1 MTKHKLCKIWG
12 VVFLSICIYVC
23 MLGGFVGM
31 FETIDNSQEYFIAD
45 AATTVESYYASLED
59 DLNKTGTAF
68 RSELAYLIT
77 TTQKKNTS
85 YDELKTVYKTSDADP
100 NKSGN
105 IIWFYTGTS
114 ISYNGTLGSGS
125 GATNREHVWPKN
137 GGDAFPK
144 ESEAGSDAHHLRPA
158 EATLNSTRSDN
169 SFGEVPTTNNNIVK
183 EAGRTDYPSTCY
195 QANSTFY
202 PGEGY
207 RGATARI
214 LMYVQTRWGDDYN
227 LKFVLGNGNNKTIGD
242 IEDLMKW
249 HLLEPPTEAEKAR
262 NEVVFGIQ
270 GNRNPFIDHPEYAEM
285 IYCHDGQSYND
296 ELQAVVAQY
305 GSYLDS
311 VTDPNVD
318 AESITLSSTQ
328 NTLIVGESVNLTA
341 SVNPSN
347 ASKEVTWTSSNP
359 TVASVENG
367 RITALS
373 AGTTTITATSVKT
386 PSVKATATIN
396 VKALSAINITGTA
409 TKTAYTAGESFNP
422 AGLIVTATYS
432 DLSTAVIPNAQV
444 QWLDGTTRATTLSM
458 GTTTII
464 AKYGSIEKTITGIT
478 VAKSTTQS
486 ISITRNSF
494 STSGTTY
501 GWNNWSAGGIS
512 GQAYMYPGNKNTIQ
526 MNNGKTAY
534 FLFSNTALP
543 GELVSVTVK
552 TTDTSGN
559 TSVSKTWEVRTSN
572 SAFSQ
577 ASGKTSA
584 GTSRGTITSSA
595 EGGTLTLNTS
605 DKYFAINYTGSG
617 ATYISEIIIV
627 YKAGS
632 DDTCNHISSDWIVDE
647 ESTCN
652 VQGSQHKECT
662 LCGETLDSESL
673 PLAEHKYV
681 AGTPVAPTCT
691 TEGYTLHTCSVC
703 SNSVKKD
710 IKPALTHSF
719 GNWTSNG
726 NGTHTRVCSNDASHK
741 ETNNCSGGVAT
752 CEDAG
757 KCTACNAEYISAKGH
772 KYPEN
777 WTDNG
782 ENHIKVCENDSNH
795 VETESHSYTNAC
807 DNDCNVCGA
816 TRVTAG
822 HSYDNECDATCN
834 ICGAGR
840 NVTHTDENPCDNK
853 CDNCG
858 ADIIPPC
865 AEHTYT
871 DECDDM
877 CNVCSFV
884 RDDVPHKFASDCD
897 TICHC
902 GESRITTTSHTWTN
916 ACDAECDLCSA
927 TRTPADHVYDNGCDT
942 TCNVCGATRTTA
954 GHVDLSPSDEV
965 CDNCGESMHTHNHTS
980 VTTAPTCENGGYT
993 TYTCS
998 CGNTYQADQTPAIGH
1013 SFSDWTPDGK
1023 GKETRTCSVCNKSE
1037 ERTDANFDGAKAFKD
1052 AVEAVK
1058 NAKTLEEKFTAIKI
1072 ALAEY
1077 KNVPEENK
1085 YSPSCTSAYTEL
1097 MSEIASYNSVVNQ
1110 INLDSQTA
1118 TNDAIKLFAGAFS
1131 ILAFA
1136 AYLLLNAFRRA

>member
-1 MTKHKLCKIWG
+1 M
-12 VVFLSICIYVC
+12 
-23 MLGGFVGM
+23 
-31 FETIDNSQEYFIAD
+31 
-45 AATTVESYYASLED
+45 
-59 DLNKTGTAF
+59 
-68 RSELAYLIT
+68 
-77 TTQKKNTS
+77 
-85 YDELKTVYKTSDADP
+85 
-100 NKSGN
+100 
-105 IIWFYTGTS
+105 
-114 ISYNGTLGSGS
+114 
-125 GATNREHVWPKN
+125 
-137 GGDAFPK
+137 
-144 ESEAGSDAHHLRPA
+144 
-158 EATLNSTRSDN
+158 
-169 SFGEVPTTNNNIVK
+169 
-183 EAGRTDYPSTCY
+183 
-195 QANSTFY
+195 
-202 PGEGY
+202 
-207 RGATARI
+207 
-214 LMYVQTRWGDDYN
+214 
-227 LKFVLGNGNNKTIGD
+227 
-242 IEDLMKW
+242 
-249 HLLEPPTEAEKAR
+249 
-262 NEVVFGIQ
+262 
-270 GNRNPFIDHPEYAEM
+270 
-285 IYCHDGQSYND
+285 
-296 ELQAVVAQY
+296 
-305 GSYLDS
+305 
-311 VTDPNVD
+311 
-318 AESITLSSTQ
+318 
-328 NTLIVGESVNLTA
+328 
-341 SVNPSN
+341 
-347 ASKEVTWTSSNP
+347 
-359 TVASVENG
+359 
-367 RITALS
+367 
-373 AGTTTITATSVKT
+373 
-386 PSVKATATIN
+386 
-396 VKALSAINITGTA
+396 
-409 TKTAYTAGESFNP
+409 
-422 AGLIVTATYS
+422 
-432 DLSTAVIPNAQV
+432 
-444 QWLDGTTRATTLSM
+444 
-458 GTTTII
+458 
-464 AKYGSIEKTITGIT
+464 
-478 VAKSTTQS
+478 
-486 ISITRNSF
+486 
-494 STSGTTY
+494 
-501 GWNNWSAGGIS
+501 
-512 GQAYMYPGNKNTIQ
+512 
-526 MNNGKTAY
+526 
-534 FLFSNTALP
+534 
-543 GELVSVTVK
+543 
-552 TTDTSGN
+552 
-559 TSVSKTWEVRTSN
+559 RTSN

>member
-31 FETIDNSQEYFIAD
+31 FETIDNSQDYFIAD
-45 AATTVESYYASLED
+45 AATTVESYYAPLED

-68 RSELAYLIT
+68 RSELASRITSTHTTLTTYAGLI
-77 TTQKKNTS
+77 NIFP
-85 YDELKTVYKTSDADP
+85 ESDADP

-105 IIWFYTGTS
+105 ILWFYSGTS
-114 ISYNGTLGSGS
+114 VKMPTNFNSG
-125 GATNREHVWPKN
+125 TNREHVWPKN
-137 GGDAFPK
+137 AGKAFP
-144 ESEAGSDAHHLRPA
+144 ESTRAGSDAHHLRP
-158 EATLNSTRSDN
+158 TDNSLNSTRSDN
-169 SFGEVPTTNNNIVK
+169 SFGEVPQTTGNIVAENGSK
-183 EAGRTDYPSTCY
+183 SYANLCY
-195 QANSTFY
+195 QANNTFY

-214 LMYVQTRWGDDYN
+214 LMYMQTRWGDEYN
-227 LKFVLGNGNNKTIGD
+227 LKFVLGNGENKTIGD

-249 HLLEPPTEAEKAR
+249 HLIEPPTEEEKIR

-285 IYCHDGQSYND
+285 IYCYDGESYND

-305 GSYLDS
+305 GSYLDR
-311 VTDPNVD
+311 VTDPSVD
-318 AESITLSSTQ
+318 VESITLSSTQ
-328 NTLIVGESVNLTA
+328 NTLIVGESVNLNA

-347 ASKEVTWTSSNP
+347 ASKELAWISSNP
-359 TVASVENG
+359 SVASVENG
-367 RITALS
+367 KITAYS

-386 PSVKATATIN
+386 PSVKATIIIN
-396 VKALSAINITGTA
+396 VKAISAIVITGTP
-409 TKTAYTAGESFNP
+409 TKCIYEAGEQFDPS
-422 AGLIVTATYS
+422 GLTVTATYS
-432 DLSTAVIPNAQV
+432 DMSTAVIPNSKL
-444 QWLDGTTRATTLSM
+444 QWLDGSTHATTLSM

-464 AKYGSIEKTITGIT
+464 VKYGSIEKTISGISVNKATTATITISRSSFNGTGGYSWT
-478 VAKSTTQS
+478 PW
-486 ISITRNSF
+486 
-494 STSGTTY
+494 TS
-501 GWNNWSAGGIS
+501 NGIS
-512 GQAYMYPGNKNTIQ
+512 GYGFMYPGNKDQIQ
-526 MNNGKTAY
+526 MNSDKSAMYIYNTTPFEFGIKSITIKGSDGKK
-534 FLFSNTALP
+534 F
-543 GELVSVTVK
+543 
-552 TTDTSGN
+552 
-559 TSVSKTWEVRTSN
+559 EVRTS
-572 SAFSQ
+572 STPFTQ
-577 ASGKTSA
+577 GGKTA
-584 GTSRGTITSSA
+584 T
-595 EGGTLTLNTS
+595 GGTVRGEITLSSSGTTLDINTS
-605 DKYFAINYTGSG
+605 DMYFAITYTSTK
-617 ATYISEIIIV
+617 AVYLDEIIIEYRV
-627 YKAGS
+627 S
-632 DDTCNHISSDWIVDE
+632 DDGSTCNHISSDWEVDE
-647 ESTCN
+647 ESTCK

-662 LCGETLDSESL
+662 LCGEILDSESL

-691 TEGYTLHTCSVC
+691 TEGHTLHTCSVC
-703 SNSVKKD
+703 GNSVKKD

-726 NGTHTRVCSNDASHK
+726 DGTHTRVCSNDASHK

-757 KCTACNAEYISAKGH
+757 KCTVCNAEYISAKGH

-777 WTDNG
+777 WTDNC

-807 DNDCNVCGA
+807 DNDCNVCGG
-816 TRVTAG
+816 TRTTAG
-822 HSYDNECDATCN
+822 HNYDNDCDATCN

-840 NVTHTDENPCDNK
+840 NVTHSDENPCDNK

-871 DECDDM
+871 DDCDDM
-877 CNVCSFV
+877 CDVCSFV
-884 RDDVPHKFASDCD
+884 RDNVPHKFASDCD
-897 TICHC
+897 IICDC

-916 ACDAECDLCSA
+916 ACDAECNLCGA

-942 TCNVCGATRTTA
+942 TCNVCGATRTPA
-954 GHVDLSPSDEV
+954 DHVDLSPSDEV
-965 CDNCGESMHTHNHTS
+965 CDNCGESMHTHNHTN

-1058 NAKTLEEKFTAIKI
+1058 NAKTLEEKLNAIRN

-1077 KNVPEENK
+1077 DKVPAENK
-1085 YSPSCTSAYTEL
+1085 SSASCTSAYTEL
-1097 MSEIASYNSVVNQ
+1097 MSEIASYNSIVDQ